1 MPAILSPESEEIWLS
16 GKQPDAGQLE
26 EMFVPFPAEKMA
38 MHPVS
43 PRVNVLPADDERVV
57 RPVVSLDDEYL
68 Q

>member
-43 PRVNVLPADDERVV
+43 LLVNGLPADDERVV

>member
-1 MPAILSPESEEIWLS
+1 MPVILSLEYEEIWLS
-16 GKQPDAGQLE
+16 GKQPNAAQLK

-57 RPVVSLDDEYL
+57 RPVVPLDDEYL
-68 Q
+68 H